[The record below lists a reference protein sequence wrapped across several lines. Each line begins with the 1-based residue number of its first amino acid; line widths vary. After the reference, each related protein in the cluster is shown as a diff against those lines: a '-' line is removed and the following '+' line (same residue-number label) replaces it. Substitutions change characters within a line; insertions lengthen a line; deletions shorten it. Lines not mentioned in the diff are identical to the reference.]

1 MMIVFVD
8 IRIVHNVATIRIKV
22 VITWFGFYHLNVIA
36 TWFERHKRFNRGHM
50 RGKLL
55 LARILGRGSVDIV
68 LCFYH
73 SLLDL
78 LSPLELLKLK
88 LLLTLSNFVS
98 YMR

>member
-1 MMIVFVD
+1 MMVVFVD
-8 IRIVHNVATIRIKV
+8 IRIVHNVATIRIK

-36 TWFERHKRFNRGHM
+36 TWFERHKRFYRGSM

-78 LSPLELLKLK
+78 LSSLELLKLK

>member
-1 MMIVFVD
+1 MVVFVD
-8 IRIVHNVATIRIKV
+8 IGIVHNVTTIRVK
-22 VITWFGFYHLNVIA
+22 VITWFGFYHLNVVV

-55 LARILGRGSVDIV
+55 LARIMGRGSVDIV

-78 LSPLELLKLK
+78 LSSLELLELK
-88 LLLTLSNFVS
+88 LLLTLSNFVG

>member
-1 MMIVFVD
+1 MMVVCID
-8 IRIVHNVATIRIKV
+8 IRIVYNVTTIRVKI
-22 VITWFGFYHLNVIA
+22 ITWFGFYHLNVIA
-36 TWFERHKRFNRGHM
+36 TWFERHKRFNRGRM

-78 LSPLELLKLK
+78 LPSLELLKLK
-88 LLLTLSNFVS
+88 LLLALSNFVS

>member
-1 MMIVFVD
+1 MMIDFVD
-8 IRIVHNVATIRIKV
+8 IRIVHNVATIRVK
-22 VITWFGFYHLNVIA
+22 VITWFGFNHLNVIA
-36 TWFERHKRFNRGHM
+36 TWFERHKRFNRRSM

-55 LARILGRGSVDIV
+55 LARILGRVSVDIV

-78 LSPLELLKLK
+78 LSSLELLKLK